1 MQVTELF
8 IKRPVMTT
16 LVMLG
21 LLFFGIVCYLK
32 MPVSYLP
39 AVEFPTIQ
47 VSATMSG
54 ANPETMA
61 SSVASP
67 LEREFS
73 SIAGLQSMSSVNSLG
88 NTTVTL
94 QFDLERD
101 IDGAAL
107 DVQAAISRASSD
119 LPDQITDPPSFQ
131 KVNPADSPILYISV
145 TSDALPMSTVND
157 YTKTFLTQTIS
168 TIPGVAQV
176 EIYGEKQY
184 AVRIRLDPRE
194 LASRKLGIDEVRDA
208 VAAANVNLPLGTL
221 EGPEQSLMLDDNGQL
236 KHADEYKNVIV
247 AYRNGQPVWLS
258 DLGLVEDGVKNER
271 FSSWYND
278 KKSLTIAIKRQPGT
292 NTIQIVDDIKAKLP
306 WITSQMPASI
316 NLDIV
321 HDKSEFIRESVQ
333 DVKFTLELAVALVI
347 LVVFIFLRNLASTF
361 IASVAI
367 PFSIIA
373 TFIVMK
379 SMDFTLDTF
388 SLMALTLSVGFVVD
402 DAIVMIEN
410 IVRHLEMGKTPM
422 QAARDGASE
431 IGFTIISMTLS
442 LAIVFVPIMFMAGI
456 IGRVLHEFAMTIT
469 AAILVSGVVSLS
481 LTPMLGSR
489 WLKEKSRIAES
500 DALFKKLTKWYEASL
515 HFCIRHRGTT
525 MVASGLLFLA
535 TAAAFYIIPKGFLP
549 ADDEGFIMGFTQAR
563 QGISYDSLE
572 KRQKELIPIFANT
585 PGIAKQIQ
593 IIGNPLSNQGMAIA
607 LLEDPSKRKS
617 LDEILAGLWGPAN
630 SIPGLETYLV
640 NPPMI
645 PIGGKQAKGD
655 YMFTL
660 LSPDADTLYKAAQD
674 FDTILRKDSMFTG
687 VNSDLQIN
695 TPQAEIDIDRDM
707 ASSLNVSA
715 NDIEQA
721 LFTAYG
727 ERQIST
733 IYTTV
738 DEYKVIMQ
746 LKPEFQKNADA
757 LTMLYV
763 RSDISGEL
771 VRLDAL
777 GTIKETTGPVTV
789 NHTGQLQSV
798 TFSFN
803 GKPGTSMGE
812 VTAAVDKLALENLP
826 ATVSTTFEGTA
837 GAFAESM
844 NSLYFL
850 LFIAIVAI
858 YILLGCLYESFIH
871 PLTILSGLPSAAFG
885 GLLTLLAFGYDLD
898 LYGMVGIIM
907 LIGIVKKNSIMVVDF
922 ALAAEKTGITPEEAA
937 FQGATIRFRPIIMTT
952 LAAIMGA
959 LPIALGIGAGAEVRR
974 PLGLAV
980 VGGLVISQIVTLY
993 LTPIF
998 YTYMDEFQTWLDK
1011 RNENGK
1017 PRGTEET
1024 KTAEA

>member
-1 MQVTELF
+1 MQITELF
-8 IKRPVMTT
+8 IKRPVMTA

-21 LLFFGIVCYLK
+21 LLFFGMVSYLN

-47 VSATMSG
+47 VSASMSG
-54 ANPETMA
+54 ANPQTMA

-88 NTTVTL
+88 STTITL
-94 QFDLERD
+94 QFDLDRD

-107 DVQAAISRASSD
+107 DVQSAISRAASE
-119 LPDQITDPPSFQ
+119 LPDEITDDPSFQ

-145 TSDALPMSTVND
+145 RSDALPMSTVND
-157 YTKTFLTQTIS
+157 YAKTFLTQTIS
-168 TIPGVAQV
+168 MIPGVAQV
-176 EIYGEKQY
+176 LIYGEKQY

-194 LASRKLGIDEVRDA
+194 LASRGLGIDEVRDA
-208 VAAANVNLPLGTL
+208 VKDANVNLPLGTL
-221 EGPEQSLMLDDNGQL
+221 EGTTQSLMLEDNGQL
-236 KHADEYKNVIV
+236 VSADQYHDVIV
-247 AYRNGQPVWLS
+247 AYRDNQPVRLG
-258 DLGLVEDGVKNER
+258 DLGVVEDGVKDER
-271 FSSWYND
+271 YSSWHNENR
-278 KKSLTIAIKRQPGT
+278 SLTIAVKRQPGT
-292 NTIQIVDDIKAKLP
+292 NTIEIVDSIKKKLP
-306 WITSQMPASI
+306 WIVSQMPGSI
-316 NLDIV
+316 ELTIV
-321 HDKSEFIRESVQ
+321 HDKSKFIDESVS
-333 DVKFTLELAVALVI
+333 DVKFTLALAVALVI

-367 PFSIIA
+367 PFSIVA
-373 TFIVMK
+373 TFAVMHA
-379 SMDFTLDTF
+379 MGFTLDTF
-388 SLMALTLSVGFVVD
+388 SLMALTLCVGFVVD

-410 IVRHLEMGKTPM
+410 IIRHLEMGKTPM
-422 QAARDGASE
+422 QAARDGSKE

-489 WLKEKSRIAES
+489 MLREKTRIAES
-500 DALFKKLTKWYEASL
+500 DALFDRLMNWYEASL
-515 HFCIRHRGTT
+515 SFCLRHRAAT
-525 MVASGLLFLA
+525 MLASLLLFVA
-535 TAAAFYIIPKGFLP
+535 TAGAFVVIPKGFLP
-549 ADDEGFIMGFTQAR
+549 SDDQGVIMGFTQAR
-563 QGISYDSLE
+563 QGISYDSLLAQQ
-572 KRQKELIPIFANT
+572 RELIPIIASN
-585 PGIAKQIQ
+585 PGIRDQIQ
-593 IIGNPLSNQGMAIA
+593 IIGYPLTNQGMCVN
-607 LLEDPSKRKS
+607 LLKPANQRQS
-617 LDEILAGLWGPAN
+617 LDEILHDLWGPAN
-630 SIPGLETYLV
+630 SLPGLEVFLV

-655 YMFTL
+655 YLFTL
-660 LSPDADTLYKAAQD
+660 LSPDSSTLYRSAQT
-674 FDTILRKDSMFTG
+674 FETELKKNSLVSG
-687 VNSDLQIN
+687 VTSDLQIS
-695 TPQAEIDIDRDM
+695 TPQVEIDIDRDM

-715 NDIEQA
+715 NEIENA
-721 LFTAYG
+721 LYTAYG

-733 IYTTV
+733 IYATI

-757 LTMLYV
+757 LSMLYV
-763 RSDISGEL
+763 RSSTGNL

-777 GTIKETTGPVTV
+777 ATIRETTGPVTV
-789 NHTGQLQSV
+789 NHTGQLESV

-803 GKPGTSMGE
+803 GKPGTSMGQITE
-812 VTAAVDKLALENLP
+812 AVDKLALDKLP
-826 ATVSTTFEGTA
+826 QTVSTTFEGTA

-858 YILLGCLYESFIH
+858 YILLGSLYESFIH

-885 GLLTLLAFGYDLD
+885 GLVTLMLFGYDLD
-898 LYGMVGIIM
+898 LYGMVGVIM

-922 ALAAEKTGITPEEAA
+922 AIEAEKSGITPEEAA
-937 FQGATIRFRPIIMTT
+937 FKGATIRFRPILMTT

-959 LPIALGIGAGAEVRR
+959 LPIAMGIGAGAEVRR

-980 VGGLVISQIVTLY
+980 VGGLAFSQIVTLY

-998 YTYMDEFQTWLDK
+998 YTYMDELQKWLEE
-1011 RNENGK
+1011 RNRNAE
-1017 PRGTEET
+1017 PAQEE
-1024 KTAEA
+1024 A

>member
-1 MQVTELF
+1 
-8 IKRPVMTT
+8 
-16 LVMLG
+16 
-21 LLFFGIVCYLK
+21 
-32 MPVSYLP
+32 
-39 AVEFPTIQ
+39 
-47 VSATMSG
+47 
-54 ANPETMA
+54 
-61 SSVASP
+61 
-67 LEREFS
+67 
-73 SIAGLQSMSSVNSLG
+73 
-88 NTTVTL
+88 
-94 QFDLERD
+94 
-101 IDGAAL
+101 
-107 DVQAAISRASSD
+107 
-119 LPDQITDPPSFQ
+119 
-131 KVNPADSPILYISV
+131 
-145 TSDALPMSTVND
+145 
-157 YTKTFLTQTIS
+157 
-168 TIPGVAQV
+168 
-176 EIYGEKQY
+176 
-184 AVRIRLDPRE
+184 
-194 LASRKLGIDEVRDA
+194 
-208 VAAANVNLPLGTL
+208 TL
-221 EGPEQSLMLDDNGQL
+221 EGAEQSLMLDDNGQL
-236 KHADEYKNVIV
+236 IRADAYKNVIV
-247 AYRNGQPVWLS
+247 AYRNGQPVRLS
-258 DLGLVEDGVKNER
+258 ELGLVEDGVKDER
-271 FSSWYND
+271 FSSWFNTE
-278 KKSLTIAIKRQPGT
+278 KSLTIAIKRQPGT
-292 NTIQIVDDIKAKLP
+292 NTIEIVDDIRAKLP

-316 NLDIV
+316 KLNIV
-321 HDKSEFIRESVQ
+321 HDKSEFIQESVH
-333 DVKFTLELAVALVI
+333 DVKFTLELAVALVV

-361 IASVAI
+361 IASIAI

-379 SMDFTLDTF
+379 AMDFTLDTF

-410 IVRHLEMGKTPM
+410 IVRHLEMGKTPL

-431 IGFTIISMTLS
+431 IGFTILSMTLS

-489 WLKEKSRIAES
+489 LLKEKSRIAES
-500 DALFKKLTKWYEASL
+500 DALFRKLTAWYEASL
-515 HFCIRHRGTT
+515 HLCLRHRAAT
-525 MVASGLLFLA
+525 MVVAGLLFLA
-535 TAAAFYIIPKGFLP
+535 TAGAFYIIPKGFLP
-549 ADDEGFIMGFTQAR
+549 ADDQGVIMGFTQAR

-572 KRQKELIPIFANT
+572 KRQKKLIPILAHT
-585 PGIAKQIQ
+585 PGIIHQIQ
-593 IIGNPLSNQGMAIA
+593 IIGNPLSNQGMSIAI
-607 LLEDPSKRKS
+607 LDKPSKRAELDDILRS
-617 LDEILAGLWGPAN
+617 LWIPTN

-645 PIGGKQAKGD
+645 PIGGKQSKGD

-660 LSPDADTLYKAAQD
+660 LCPDAHTLYKAAQD
-674 FDTILRKDSMFTG
+674 FDVIMRKDPLFTG
-687 VNSDLQIN
+687 VNSDLLIS
-695 TPQAEIDIDRDM
+695 TPQVEIDIDRDM

-715 NDIEQA
+715 DDVEQA
-721 LFTAYG
+721 LFTSYG

-757 LTMLYV
+757 LSMLYI
-763 RSDISGEL
+763 RSKASGQL

-777 GTIKETTGPVTV
+777 SHIRETTGPVTV

-798 TFSFN
+798 TFNFN
-803 GKPGTSMGE
+803 GRTGTSMGE
-812 VTAAVDKLALENLP
+812 ITEAVDKLAKEHLP
-826 ATVSTTFEGTA
+826 DTVSTMFEGTA

-850 LFIAIVAI
+850 LGIAIVAI

-885 GLLTLLAFGYDLD
+885 GLLTLLLFGYDLD

-922 ALAAEKTGITPEEAA
+922 ALEAEKTGLTPREAA
-937 FQGATIRFRPIIMTT
+937 FKGATTRFRPILMTT

-980 VGGLVISQIVTLY
+980 VGGLVLSQIVTLY

-998 YTYMDEFQTWLDK
+998 YTYMDDFQTWMD
-1011 RNENGK
+1011 RRGGK
-1017 PRGTEET
+1017 KEAAGPKTE
-1024 KTAEA
+1024 TAEA

>member
-1 MQVTELF
+1 MQATELF

-21 LLFFGIVCYLK
+21 LLFFGIVSYLN

-47 VSATMSG
+47 VSASMSG
-54 ANPETMA
+54 ANPQTMA

-73 SIAGLQSMSSVNSLG
+73 SIAGLESMSSVNSLG
-88 NTTVTL
+88 STTITL
-94 QFDLERD
+94 QFDLDRD

-107 DVQAAISRASSD
+107 DVQAAISRAESD
-119 LPDQITDPPSFQ
+119 LPDEITDTPSFD
-131 KVNPADSPILYISV
+131 KVNPADSPILYMAIR
-145 TSDALPMSTVND
+145 SDALPLSTVND
-157 YTKTFLTQTIS
+157 YAKTFLTQTIS
-168 TIPGVAQV
+168 MIPGVAQV
-176 EIYGEKQY
+176 IIYGEQQY

-194 LASRKLGIDEVRDA
+194 LASRKLGIDEIRNA

-221 EGPEQSLMLDDNGQL
+221 EGPAQSLMIEDNGQL
-236 KHADEYKNVIV
+236 LSADEYKDIIV
-247 AYRNGQPVWLS
+247 AYKGGQPVRLRE
-258 DLGLVEDGVKNER
+258 LGLVEDGVKYER
-271 FSSWYND
+271 FSAWYNND
-278 KKSLTIAIKRQPGT
+278 KSLIVAVKRQPGT
-292 NTIQIVDDIKAKLP
+292 NTIEIVQDIKDKLP
-306 WITSQMPASI
+306 WITSQMPGSVKLSI
-316 NLDIV
+316 L
-321 HDKSEFIRESVQ
+321 HDKSIFIEDSVE
-333 DVKFTLELAVALVI
+333 DVKFTLGLAIALVI
-347 LVVFIFLRNLASTF
+347 MVVFIFLRSIASTF

-367 PFSIIA
+367 PFSIVA
-373 TFIVMK
+373 TFAVMY
-379 SMDFTLDTF
+379 SMEFTLDTF

-410 IVRHLEMGKTPM
+410 IVRHLEMGKSPM
-422 QAARDGASE
+422 QAARDGARE

-456 IGRVLHEFAMTIT
+456 IGRVLHEFATTIT

-489 WLKEKSRIAES
+489 LLKEKSRIAES
-500 DALFKKLTKWYEASL
+500 DALFDTIIGWYKTSL
-515 HFCIRHRGTT
+515 NFCIRHRGKT
-525 MVASGLLFLA
+525 MAAALLLFIA
-535 TAAAFYIIPKGFLP
+535 TGAAFSIIPKGFLP
-549 ADDEGFIMGFTQAR
+549 SDDEGMLLGFTQAR
-563 QGISYDSLE
+563 EGISYKALE
-572 KRQKELIPIFANT
+572 DRQKKIIPIIADN
-585 PGIAKQIQ
+585 PGVKSQIQ
-593 IIGNPLSNQGMAIA
+593 VIGYPLTNQGMFFLNLKDAN
-607 LLEDPSKRKS
+607 KRES
-617 LDEILAGLWGPAN
+617 LDNILQELWGPTN
-630 SIPGLETYLV
+630 QIPGLEVFLV

-645 PIGGKQAKGD
+645 QIGGKQVKGE
-655 YMFTL
+655 YMYTL
-660 LSPDADTLYKAAQD
+660 LSPDADTLYKGAGQFFED
-674 FDTILRKDSMFTG
+674 LRKSPLLTG

-695 TPQAEIDIDRDM
+695 SPQVLINIDRDM

-715 NDIEQA
+715 EAIENA

-733 IYTTV
+733 IYTTI

-757 LTMLYV
+757 LTMLYI
-763 RSDISGEL
+763 RSDDGNLI
-771 VRLDAL
+771 RLDAL
-777 GTIKETTGPVTV
+777 GSIRETTGPVTV

-803 GKPGTSMGE
+803 GVPGSSMGE
-812 VTAAVDKLALENLP
+812 ITEAVDKLAQEKLP
-826 ATVSTTFEGTA
+826 ETISTIFEGTA

-922 ALAAEKTGITPEEAA
+922 ALEAEKQGLSPEEAA

-980 VGGLVISQIVTLY
+980 VGGLILSQIVTLY

-998 YTYMDEFQTWLDK
+998 YTYMDEFQTWLNK
-1011 RNENGK
+1011 RNTMPQGVA
-1017 PRGTEET
+1017 GSQTE
-1024 KTAEA
+1024 

>member
-1 MQVTELF
+1 MQITELF
-8 IKRPVMTT
+8 IKRPVMTA

-21 LLFFGIVCYLK
+21 LLFFGIVSYLN

-47 VSATMSG
+47 VSASMSG
-54 ANPETMA
+54 ANPQTMA

-88 NTTVTL
+88 STTITL

-107 DVQAAISRASSD
+107 DVQSAISRAASE
-119 LPDQITDPPSFQ
+119 LPDEITDDPSFQ

-145 TSDALPMSTVND
+145 RSDTLPMSTVND
-157 YTKTFLTQTIS
+157 YAKTFLTQTIS
-168 TIPGVAQV
+168 MIPGVAQV
-176 EIYGEKQY
+176 LIYGEKQY

-194 LASRKLGIDEVRDA
+194 LASRGIGIDEVRDA
-208 VAAANVNLPLGTL
+208 VKDANVNLPLGTL
-221 EGPEQSLMLDDNGQL
+221 EGATQSLMLEDNGQL
-236 KHADEYKNVIV
+236 VSADQYNDVIV
-247 AYRNGQPVWLS
+247 AYRDSQPVRLG
-258 DLGLVEDGVKNER
+258 DLGLVEDGVKDER
-271 FSSWYND
+271 YSSWHND
-278 KKSLTIAIKRQPGT
+278 KRSLTIAVKRQPGT
-292 NTIQIVDDIKAKLP
+292 NTIEIVDSIRKKLP
-306 WITSQMPASI
+306 WIVSQMPASI
-316 NLDIV
+316 ELDIV
-321 HDKSEFIRESVQ
+321 HDKSKFIDESVS
-333 DVKFTLELAVALVI
+333 DVKFTLALAVALVI

-367 PFSIIA
+367 PFSIVA
-373 TFIVMK
+373 TFAVMHA
-379 SMDFTLDTF
+379 MGFTLDTF
-388 SLMALTLSVGFVVD
+388 SLMALTLCVGFVVD

-410 IVRHLEMGKTPM
+410 IIRHLEMGKPPM
-422 QAARDGASE
+422 QAARDGSKE

-489 WLKEKSRIAES
+489 MLREKTRIAES
-500 DALFKKLTKWYEASL
+500 DALFDRLMNWYGASL
-515 HFCIRHRGTT
+515 SFCLRHRAAT
-525 MVASGLLFLA
+525 MLASLLLFVA
-535 TAAAFYIIPKGFLP
+535 TAGAFVVIPKGFLP
-549 ADDEGFIMGFTQAR
+549 SDDQGVIMGFTQAR
-563 QGISYDSLE
+563 QGISYESLLAQQ
-572 KRQKELIPIFANT
+572 RELIPIIASN
-585 PGIAKQIQ
+585 PGIKDQIQ
-593 IIGNPLSNQGMAIA
+593 IIGYPLTNQGMCVN
-607 LLEDPSKRKS
+607 LLKPANQRQS
-617 LDEILAGLWGPAN
+617 LDEILHELWGPAN
-630 SIPGLETYLV
+630 SLPGLEVFLV

-655 YMFTL
+655 YLFTL
-660 LSPDADTLYKAAQD
+660 LSPDSSTLYRSAQA
-674 FDTILRKDSMFTG
+674 FETELKKTPLVSG
-687 VNSDLQIN
+687 VTSDLQIS
-695 TPQAEIDIDRDM
+695 TPQVEIDIDRDM

-715 NDIEQA
+715 NDIENA
-721 LFTAYG
+721 LYTAYG

-733 IYTTV
+733 IYATI

-757 LTMLYV
+757 LSMLYV
-763 RSDISGEL
+763 RSSTGNL

-777 GTIKETTGPVTV
+777 ATIRETTGPVTV
-789 NHTGQLQSV
+789 NHTGQLESV

-803 GKPGTSMGE
+803 GKPGTSMGQITE
-812 VTAAVDKLALENLP
+812 AVDKLALDKLP
-826 ATVSTTFEGTA
+826 QTVSTTFEGTA

-858 YILLGCLYESFIH
+858 YILLGSLYESFIH

-885 GLLTLLAFGYDLD
+885 GLITLMLFGYDLD

-922 ALAAEKTGITPEEAA
+922 AIEAEKTGITPEEAA
-937 FQGATIRFRPIIMTT
+937 FKGATIRFRPILMTT

-959 LPIALGIGAGAEVRR
+959 LPIAMGIGAGAEVRR

-980 VGGLVISQIVTLY
+980 VGGLAFSQIVTLY

-998 YTYMDEFQTWLDK
+998 YTYMDELQKWLEE
-1011 RNENGK
+1011 RNHKADSVQEK
-1017 PRGTEET
+1017 
-1024 KTAEA
+1024 A

>member
-1 MQVTELF
+1 
-8 IKRPVMTT
+8 
-16 LVMLG
+16 
-21 LLFFGIVCYLK
+21 
-32 MPVSYLP
+32 
-39 AVEFPTIQ
+39 
-47 VSATMSG
+47 
-54 ANPETMA
+54 
-61 SSVASP
+61 
-67 LEREFS
+67 
-73 SIAGLQSMSSVNSLG
+73 MSSVNSLG
-88 NTTVTL
+88 STTITL
-94 QFDLERD
+94 QFDLDRN

-107 DVQAAISRASSD
+107 DVQSAIARAQSD
-119 LPDQITDPPSFQ
+119 LPDQITDTPSFQ

-145 TSDALPMSTVND
+145 CSDALPMSTVND

-168 TIPGVAQV
+168 MIPGVAQV

-194 LASRKLGIDEVRDA
+194 LASRKLGIDEVRTA
-208 VAAANVNLPLGTL
+208 VAEANVNLPLGTL
-221 EGPEQSLMLDDNGQL
+221 EGTEQSLMLEDNGQL
-236 KHADEYKNVIV
+236 KSADAYQDIIV
-247 AYRNGQPVWLS
+247 AYRDGQPVRLC
-258 DLGLVEDGVKNER
+258 DLGLVEDGVKDER
-271 FSSWYND
+271 FSSWYNEEQ
-278 KKSLTIAIKRQPGT
+278 SLTVAIKRQPGT
-292 NTIQIVDDIKAKLP
+292 NTIEIVDAIRAKLP

-316 NLDIV
+316 KLDIV
-321 HDKSEFIRESVQ
+321 HDKSIFINESVQ
-333 DVKFTLELAVALVI
+333 DVKFTLGLAIALVI
-347 LVVFIFLRNLASTF
+347 MVVFVFLRNIASTF

-367 PFSIIA
+367 PFSIVA
-373 TFIVMK
+373 TFIVMS
-379 SMDFTLDTF
+379 SMNFTLDTF

-410 IVRHLEMGKTPM
+410 IVRHLEMGKSPM
-422 QAARDGASE
+422 QAARDGSKE

-489 WLKEKSRIAES
+489 LLKKSSRIAES
-500 DALFKKLTKWYEASL
+500 DAVFDRIMKWYKNSL
-515 HFCIRHRGTT
+515 GFCIRHRGTT
-525 MVASGLLFLA
+525 MIASGLLFLA
-535 TAAAFYIIPKGFLP
+535 TAAAFVIIPKGFLP
-549 ADDEGFIMGFTQAR
+549 ADDEGIIMGFTQAR
-563 QGISYDSLE
+563 QGISYKSLE
-572 KRQKELIPIFANT
+572 KRQKQLIPIFAET
-585 PGIAKQIQ
+585 PGIDKQIQ
-593 IIGNPLSNQGMAIA
+593 IIGVPLTNQGMAIA
-607 LLEDPSKRKS
+607 ILDKPNKRKS
-617 LDEILAGLWGPAN
+617 LDDILQSLWGPAN

-645 PIGGKQAKGD
+645 QIGGKQAKGD
-655 YMFTL
+655 YMYTL
-660 LSPDADTLYKAAQD
+660 LSPDADTLYKNATT
-674 FDTILRKDSMFTG
+674 FLEEMRKDPLFTG

-695 TPQAEIDIDRDM
+695 TPQVELSIDRDL

-715 NDIEQA
+715 DAIENA

-733 IYTTV
+733 IYATT

-746 LKPEFQKNADA
+746 LKPEFQRNADA

-763 RSDISGEL
+763 RSSAGDLI
-771 VRLDAL
+771 RLDAL
-777 GTIKETTGPVTV
+777 GKISETTGPVTV

-812 VTAAVDKLALENLP
+812 ITQAVDKLAMDKLP
-826 ATVSTTFEGTA
+826 PTISTTFEGTA
-837 GAFAESM
+837 GSFAESM

-885 GLLTLLAFGYDLD
+885 GLLTLLLFGYDLD

-922 ALAAEKTGITPEEAA
+922 ALEAEKKGITPQEAA
-937 FQGATIRFRPIIMTT
+937 FQGATVRFRPILMTT

-998 YTYMDEFQTWLDK
+998 YTYMDEFQTWL
-1011 RNENGK
+1011 NERSAIN
-1017 PRGTEET
+1017 
-1024 KTAEA
+1024 KTMENDAG